1 MVKTYS
7 YRYIKIIPQESSHID
22 KAFDLLIEQALDEN
36 RVGTGVVYY
45 VCKAEQMNY
54 NGEKVQFMYSKYEDL
69 IKMRDS
75 SIEVVDA
82 DRKILADGDDRS
94 WDSDDIEESSI
105 IESTSNFSRG
115 SSFDGEQSEAL
126 ENSFGS
132 LPDDNEDDNQ
142 LNSVKK
148 FKAGF
153 RQMESEEEDY
163 SG

>member
-1 MVKTYS
+1 
-7 YRYIKIIPQESSHID
+7 
-22 KAFDLLIEQALDEN
+22 
-36 RVGTGVVYY
+36 
-45 VCKAEQMNY
+45 MNY

-115 SSFDGEQSEAL
+115 SSFDGE
-126 ENSFGS
+126 
-132 LPDDNEDDNQ
+132 
-142 LNSVKK
+142 
-148 FKAGF
+148 
-153 RQMESEEEDY
+153 
-163 SG
+163 